1 MILPIMA
8 DDPAAIANAQ
18 AWETLSQWQKP
29 VLTLYSAVFAG
40 SAMGPERVLAH
51 LPGAQWQDH
60 ALLKDANFYITE
72 DRWEELAW
80 RIAVFAGS

>member
-1 MILPIMA
+1 
-8 DDPAAIANAQ
+8 
-18 AWETLSQWQKP
+18 
-29 VLTLYSAVFAG
+29 
-40 SAMGPERVLAH
+40 MG
-51 LPGAQWQDH
+51 QDH